1 MKVALIAVTISV
13 TPIYQIATQTCL
25 RLENGWECNQPIRF
39 IPLKFCSV
47 HKFLCMQ
54 LHQTTLF
61 PVWGSGTET
70 AFSPAAHTSCTQL
83 AGLKIVL
90 RLTYHFFFLS
100 PSPTSSLPNVTPFP
114 QFMWCHSLQFPWQS
128 VCILLDILCP
138 ASTPY
143 SLRSYPTWSEVELG
157 NIPVF
162 CSLISNLV

>member
-90 RLTYHFFFLS
+90 RLTYHFFFYHLAQLAHYQMWPLFPNS
-100 PSPTSSLPNVTPFP
+100 CDVIHFSSHGNQCAYCWISCVLPVLHTVYAPI
-114 QFMWCHSLQFPWQS
+114 Q
-128 VCILLDILCP
+128 
-138 ASTPY
+138 
-143 SLRSYPTWSEVELG
+143 LG
-157 NIPVF
+157 QK
-162 CSLISNLV
+162 